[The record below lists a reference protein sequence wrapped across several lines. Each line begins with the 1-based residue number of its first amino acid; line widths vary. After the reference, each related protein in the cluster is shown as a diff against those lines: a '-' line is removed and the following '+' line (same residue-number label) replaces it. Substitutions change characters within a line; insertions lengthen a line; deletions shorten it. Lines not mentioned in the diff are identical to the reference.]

1 MNTKFLT
8 IKSKLVKLLS
18 TAMLPM
24 IFFSACVV
32 GYVTYQRQAALDK
45 SLNGTTNAISDTLK
59 SELNSIQ
66 SHLALL
72 VAIEDFTP
80 ERMPDLH
87 RRLQRFVAKQKDWS
101 SVSLSGLDGKQI
113 ISSMA
118 PYGAD
123 LPSWA
128 DQKFFTETLKTQ
140 KPVVSGFRIGR
151 VTHKKNFS
159 ISYPVKKNGKL
170 EYVLVATVNLTFL
183 KEILER
189 QGLPKNWTA
198 TILDQDGIILARSIN
213 HEERAGIKATPRLI
227 ESLKRS
233 EPFFTRINHEGI
245 VQYSTYNDLPNGWK
259 VYLGMP
265 SLERQIPMSD
275 VVIFLITGGLALFS
289 VGLYFS
295 LVISR
300 RISRPIIEL
309 AESARAIG
317 KGEKPKHVETNIF
330 EVNEVN
336 DALIN
341 AAHERDLADEKAR
354 IAIELRD
361 NFLSIASHELKTPL
375 TSMNLQSQIISK
387 MIENPDRM
395 SLEKLHKSVTTINS
409 QMKRLTRLID
419 DLLDISRITA
429 GKLDI
434 NKERLDLS
442 LLTKEIVSYFEGVS
456 KTSKITFIDSS
467 VEGNFDRNRM
477 EQVITNL
484 VSNAIKYG
492 DGNPISV
499 EVSREQDFAVVKV
512 KDNGIGIDPKDQNR
526 IFERFERL
534 VSNNDVSGLGLGLW
548 IVHKIITQLEGKISV
563 HSEGLGKG
571 TTFTVKVPIN

>member
-1 MNTKFLT
+1 M
-8 IKSKLVKLLS
+8 
-18 TAMLPM
+18 
-24 IFFSACVV
+24 
-32 GYVTYQRQAALDK
+32 
-45 SLNGTTNAISDTLK
+45 
-59 SELNSIQ
+59 
-66 SHLALL
+66 
-72 VAIEDFTP
+72 
-80 ERMPDLH
+80 
-87 RRLQRFVAKQKDWS
+87 
-101 SVSLSGLDGKQI
+101 
-113 ISSMA
+113 
-118 PYGAD
+118 
-123 LPSWA
+123 
-128 DQKFFTETLKTQ
+128 
-140 KPVVSGFRIGR
+140 
-151 VTHKKNFS
+151 
-159 ISYPVKKNGKL
+159 
-170 EYVLVATVNLTFL
+170 
-183 KEILER
+183 
-189 QGLPKNWTA
+189 
-198 TILDQDGIILARSIN
+198 
-213 HEERAGIKATPRLI
+213 
-227 ESLKRS
+227 ESLKSS

-434 NKERLDLS
+434 NKEHLDLS